1 MKYTKWIFLTITC
14 LILTD
19 CIFAQYSPYVGY
31 IPTISADRRVDWRN
45 VGLHNEIPST
55 YNRIFNVRNYGALPN
70 DGIDDRQSIQNTIEA
85 ARIYIAANPGSNAV
99 VYIPEGS
106 YLLNS
111 SIDLVNGST
120 TDYSGIIIK
129 GDGSDKTNLV
139 FPSTF
144 KGIAIQVRAYQSTA
158 FQEVYA
164 GYFRNDQTLYTN
176 TEVFNVGDFVEIV
189 DDFPLEF
196 GQVGQIE
203 KVISKTGTQLIIEHK
218 LAISYDYGSNHPQI
232 RKLNPIKKVGIEDLL
247 IRRHNTE
254 GLWQNTIDYL
264 YAADC
269 WILGVESYIAY
280 KHHVGINASTA
291 IEIRGCYFHHAS
303 GHGEGGIGYGVLLE
317 NHTTNCL
324 IEDNQFDALRH
335 SMIVQ
340 SGANRNVFGYNYSW
354 NREWETWTG
363 FPYIGTGD
371 ISVHGNY
378 AYANLFEGNKVELI
392 WADDAHPVMNGPYN
406 TFFRNDVSSNI
417 IYLNQANYTNAVGNY
432 VYNVDTD
439 GGPIYPPFGT
449 GSGSSNVLDIASK
462 QYYANGEI
470 LIYNHAQYFALG
482 FLCQANSLCM
492 DFSYYYD
499 GIPSFIEQYSPSV
512 VSWPCLGTTCYV
524 DGTGQNAYWPRATIP
539 ALERKLAGGK
549 ITLTGN
555 SIITAP
561 IISTLTSNPT
571 PICQGSWATITC
583 NLSQGYGGLKYYW
596 SAEDFPANYI
606 FETFGDNDVD
616 YCRVLI
622 PNSAAADLGHIP
634 KVRCTVIN
642 SEGNSTKQLQLT
654 VGVCGGGCP
663 FVYTWN
669 GNAWVEDNN
678 ILPQSQD
685 EAILGQDVIDYYQLY
700 TEPKLESTPL
710 GDRYLLSVGEFE
722 EEKSYIDQLQLLV
735 IDHSPDSYITVDDD
749 GEIIQFV
756 KPAYFASAELDTVD
770 VYKQLQSLDNNPVE
784 ISESETLSL
793 TFEDVSNNTE
803 NWLLLVAHSI
813 NAKEKIAGNILTKR
827 NGIESTFNSFRL
839 RENPTYQWVIVP
851 QCSTNTLQVDINWE
865 VGAEA
870 DYAELSRKVNLP
882 FTVYTP
888 SLIKAEH
895 TVLGVI
901 TSTIVASDGNHAT
914 LNNGDMI
921 TLEFDAPALD
931 PTMVRSFVFVSKGR
945 YEHIVNK
952 KLNKQNEIILI
963 PTENKLYDC
972 YPNPF
977 NPITRIKYALKDD
990 GKVTLKIFNS
1000 LGEEIST
1007 LVSELKSAGNY
1018 EAEFNA
1024 STLPSGVYIYSIQM
1038 NNFFESKKMILIK

>member
-1 MKYTKWIFLTITC
+1 MRKKLKFN
-14 LILTD
+14 ILGTLFI
-19 CIFAQYSPYVGY
+19 CMVFNGLVYAQSFPE
-31 IPTISADRRVDWRN
+31 TRRVDWSN
-45 VGLHNEIPST
+45 VGLEINRPVNYDYIVDICQPPYNVVPNPDGDWNTNDEGLIRAIENTRGKAGWKLIYFSQNGT
-55 YNRIFNVRNYGALPN
+55 YKF
-70 DGIDDRQSIQNTIEA
+70 
-85 ARIYIAANPGSNAV
+85 GSV
-99 VYIPEGS
+99 
-106 YLLNS
+106 
-111 SIDLVNGST
+111 IDLGVADS
-120 TDYSGIIIK
+120 
-129 GDGSDKTNLV
+129 NLV
-139 FPSTF
+139 FKGSNSNNVILFF
-144 KGIAIQVRAYQSTA
+144 KAADEVIDMFRISGEIIETIDVTNEISKGSDEITLQSGSLNKNIHYVDFFDNRVT
-158 FQEVYA
+158 
-164 GYFRNDQTLYTN
+164 GYSWAK
-176 TEVFNVGDFVEIV
+176 
-189 DDFPLEF
+189 
-196 GQVGQIE
+196 VGQIF
-203 KVISKTGTQLIIEHK
+203 KVKENLGNNSYQLSDKFSYSHPQ
-218 LAISYDYGSNHPQI
+218 SYDPQI
-232 RKLNPIKKVGIEDLL
+232 IKFIPAKNIGFEDITIKRDGGISRGSGVSCN
-247 IRRHNTE
+247 IRFKYSTN
-254 GLWQNTIDYL
+254 
-264 YAADC
+264 C
-269 WILGVESYIAY
+269 WVYGVESWGTIGWHFGVE
-280 KHHVGINASTA
+280 KSSHIWIHGNFI
-291 IEIRGCYFHHAS
+291 HHANNYA
-303 GHGEGGIGYGVLLE
+303 GGDAYGVCL
-317 NHTTNCL
+317 HDRSTNCL
-324 IEDNQFDALRH
+324 VENNIFNYLRH
-335 SMIVQ
+335 AMIVQ
-340 SGANRNVFGYNYSW
+340 SSATKNVFAYNYSYDKYC
-354 NREWETWTG
+354 NADCNFLG
-363 FPYIGTGD
+363 DGSAD
-371 ISVHGNY
+371 ISVHGTLANS
-378 AYANLFEGNKVELI
+378 NLFEGNMAEFLK
-392 WADDAHPVMNGPYN
+392 ADRSHGFNGDFN
-406 TFFRNDVSSNI
+406 TFFRNRI
-417 IYLNQANYTNAVGNY
+417 
-432 VYNVDTD
+432 
-439 GGPIYPPFGT
+439 GT
-449 GSGSSNVLDIASK
+449 
-462 QYYANGEI
+462 
-470 LIYNHAQYFALG
+470 LG
-482 FLCQANSLCM
+482 FLNDIEIEFITSPNIIGNKCTELNHDLNVFSKL
-492 DFSYYYD
+492 DYYGISNGFYYTHNYYGDNRGNLDPTIYWPDYSYYLQTKPIWLTGY
-499 GIPSFIEQYSPSV
+499 
-512 VSWPCLGTTCYV
+512 SWPPIG
-524 DGTGQNAYWPRATIP
+524 PRISTNDQFPTNYIP
-539 ALERKLAGGK
+539 GFIRHISGGK
-549 ITLTGN
+549 KTLTGS
-555 SIITAP
+555 SIVIAP
-561 IISTLTSNPT
+561 IISTLISNPT
-571 PICQGSWATITC
+571 TICQGSWATIRC
-583 NLSQGYGGLKYYW
+583 NLTQGFFGLKYYW
-596 SAEDFPANYI
+596 TPVDFPANYI
-606 FETFGDNDVD
+606 FETFGENAN
-616 YCRVLI
+616 YCKVLI
-622 PNSAAADLGHIP
+622 PNTATADMGHIP

-642 SEGNSTKQLQLT
+642 SEGNSTKELLLT

-663 FVYTWN
+663 FVYTWD

-685 EAILGQDVIDYYQLY
+685 EAILGQDVTDYYQLY
-700 TEPKLESTPL
+700 TKPKLESTPL

-722 EEKSYIDQLQLLV
+722 EEKSYLDQLKLLV

-756 KPAYFASAELDTVD
+756 KPAYFASAELDSVD

-813 NAKEKIAGNILTKR
+813 NAKEKIAGHILKKG

-914 LNNGDMI
+914 LNNGEMI

-952 KLNKQNEIILI
+952 KLNKQNEIIII

-977 NPITRIKYALKDD
+977 NPTTRIKYALKDD